1 MLEAPTTTTD
11 GRDPAGDTAVVLVGA
26 HGGPGYSSTALSGWF
41 ANRLLGSE
49 RLLFSGGM
57 VVAAGH
63 FDLAGRWW
71 RSGRTCRDHRVRTG
85 SFPGS
90 GDGTVFFLG
99 WYRNVDVG

>member
-1 MLEAPTTTTD
+1 MLEAPTTTID

-49 RLLFSGGM
+49 RLLFPAAWWSRPGTSTWRGAGG
-57 VVAAGH
+57 ARAG
-63 FDLAGRWW
+63 LA
-71 RSGRTCRDHRVRTG
+71 VITG
-85 SFPGS
+85 FAPEAFPGS